1 VFAVQNSRAPRA
13 EQIGEE
19 DAMQTLRNVLVATAL
34 MMAAAFP
41 AVAQQ
46 DTPPAPG
53 EERSAPQ
60 GGTGDD
66 ADQQAPGDGMMGGMQ
81 GGMMGQGRSGMMGQG
96 GGMMGGMMD
105 RGPMMDHMMCGKRG
119 MRKGHGMMSPSV
131 PMMEGRLAY
140 IKADL
145 EITDAQLPAWNAYAD
160 AVRARRAK
168 MEEMHAEMIKAK
180 ESGDALQR
188 MDARIESLET
198 TLDSLK
204 ASKPAMEALYAALT
218 DEQKKK
224 ADQLLAGRCGRM

>member
-1 VFAVQNSRAPRA
+1 VQNSRAPRA

-19 DAMQTLRNVLVATAL
+19 DAMQTMRNVLVATAL

-41 AVAQQ
+41 AAAQQ
-46 DTPPAPG
+46 DSPPAPS

-60 GGTGDD
+60 GGTDD
-66 ADQQAPGDGMMGGMQ
+66 KADRQAPG
-81 GGMMGQGRSGMMGQG
+81 GGMMG
-96 GGMMGGMMD
+96 GGMMD
-105 RGPMMDHMMCGKRG
+105 RGPMMGDMMDHMMCGKRG
-119 MRKGHGMMSPSV
+119 MRKDHGMMGTSV

-168 MEEMHAEMIKAK
+168 MEEMHAEMMKAK
-180 ESGDALQR
+180 ESGYALQR
-188 MDARIESLET
+188 MDARIKGLET

-204 ASKPAMEALYAALT
+204 ALKPAMEALDAALT

-224 ADQLLAGRCGRM
+224 ADQLLAGRCGMM

>member
-1 VFAVQNSRAPRA
+1 
-13 EQIGEE
+13 
-19 DAMQTLRNVLVATAL
+19 MQTMQNVLVATAL

-41 AVAQQ
+41 AAAQQ
-46 DTPPAPG
+46 DSPPAPG

-60 GGTGDD
+60 GGPDD
-66 ADQQAPGDGMMGGMQ
+66 EADRQAPGGGTMGGMVDR
-81 GGMMGQGRSGMMGQG
+81 GHMMG
-96 GGMMGGMMD
+96 
-105 RGPMMDHMMCGKRG
+105 HMMCGKRG
-119 MRKGHGMMSPSV
+119 MRKGHGMMGTSV

-188 MDARIESLET
+188 MDARIKSLET